1 MKNNLTEITFTFI
14 LEPDD
19 DSGFVARCLE
29 LKGIYG
35 QGETEDEVLKDIQQ
49 ALDLA
54 LETYSIE
61 KITIPYHK
69 IVQVTKNVPS
79 SSSAI

>member
-1 MKNNLTEITFTFI
+1 MTFTFI
-14 LEPDD
+14 LEQDA

-35 QGETEDEVLKDIQQ
+35 QGDTEEEALNDVQQ

-54 LETYSIE
+54 LETYSTE
-61 KITIPYHK
+61 KISIPYHK

-79 SSSAI
+79 SSTST

>member
-1 MKNNLTEITFTFI
+1 MTEMTFTFI
-14 LEPDD
+14 LEQDT

-35 QGETEDEVLKDIQQ
+35 QGDTEEEALNDVQQ

-54 LETYSIE
+54 LETYSTE
-61 KITIPYHK
+61 KIIIPYHK

-79 SSSAI
+79 SSTST

>member
-1 MKNNLTEITFTFI
+1 MTEMTFTFI
-14 LEPDD
+14 LEQDT
-19 DSGFVARCLE
+19 DSGFIARCLE

-35 QGETEDEVLKDIQQ
+35 QGETEDEALNDVQR

-54 LETYSIE
+54 LEMYSTK

-69 IVQVTKNVPS
+69 VVQVTKNVPS
-79 SSSAI
+79 SSTAI